1 LFQALLPLPALV
13 LIWLLGAA
21 LPLRRRMLGL
31 LAAGVAMIVVGMA
44 WIVPVA
50 LTPASA
56 RPYPI
61 GSTNGS
67 IWNLV
72 FVFNGVDR
80 LHGRPTTTPDTL
92 PAGSKV
98 PPAVLARQQR
108 RAEHVSSAPG
118 PTRLFGSRFGRRIG
132 AELLP
137 AVLLALVACF
147 TWIGVT
153 LRRRRVDRLR
163 LAVAAGF
170 VLWLVSCAALF
181 SAMRSFHPRYFE
193 TVSPA
198 VAAVLGGGLLFAG
211 SRVGRLGRALTALAL
226 LALLAVP
233 AAASWQVVHTR
244 AFDAERSGAMP
255 PGWPAVINRYL
266 RAQRGQTPYSFASIA
281 PAKAAPLIAADPQ
294 PVLMLT
300 SYRSRPLLSVSRLG
314 HDVRAGQVRNFLIG
328 HRCTSTLTR
337 HTAACPPTARWAIA
351 HSTDVTKQAGIGSRG
366 LLYRINYCRSRPGR
380 ANGRGRSA
388 RPSFP
393 PRSGPSASR
402 ANRATCVQRPTA

>member
-1 LFQALLPLPALV
+1 MDTVLAFLLLVAAWLVVRAVETKRLAWLVAAGAVVGLAFNVKLFQALLPLPALV

-72 FVFNGVDR
+72 FVFNGLDR

-132 AELLP
+132 SELLP
-137 AVLLALVACF
+137 AVLLALVASF
-147 TWIGVT
+147 TPI
-153 LRRRRVDRLR
+153 
-163 LAVAAGF
+163 
-170 VLWLVSCAALF
+170 
-181 SAMRSFHPRYFE
+181 
-193 TVSPA
+193 
-198 VAAVLGGGLLFAG
+198 
-211 SRVGRLGRALTALAL
+211 
-226 LALLAVP
+226 
-233 AAASWQVVHTR
+233 
-244 AFDAERSGAMP
+244 
-255 PGWPAVINRYL
+255 
-266 RAQRGQTPYSFASIA
+266 
-281 PAKAAPLIAADPQ
+281 
-294 PVLMLT
+294 
-300 SYRSRPLLSVSRLG
+300 
-314 HDVRAGQVRNFLIG
+314 
-328 HRCTSTLTR
+328 
-337 HTAACPPTARWAIA
+337 
-351 HSTDVTKQAGIGSRG
+351 
-366 LLYRINYCRSRPGR
+366 
-380 ANGRGRSA
+380 
-388 RPSFP
+388 
-393 PRSGPSASR
+393 
-402 ANRATCVQRPTA
+402 